1 MRSGE
6 GIATWR
12 GLERERACGGRWL
25 EMNAI
30 VAREAEGERLGF
42 PLQLRVDW
50 SSHGKGCAGWPRSK

>member
-1 MRSGE
+1 
-6 GIATWR
+6 
-12 GLERERACGGRWL
+12 
-25 EMNAI
+25 MNAI